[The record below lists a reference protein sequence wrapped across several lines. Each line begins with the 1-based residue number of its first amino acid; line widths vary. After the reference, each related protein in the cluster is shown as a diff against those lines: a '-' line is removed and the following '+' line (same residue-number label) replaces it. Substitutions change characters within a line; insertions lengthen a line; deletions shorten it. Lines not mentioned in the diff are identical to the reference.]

1 MPEPDTPILHENIP
15 LLEVANP
22 QELEML
28 LADAQTARFI
38 VRRLSARVAVIAPGQ
53 DAALLA
59 RLRKLGHTPKV
70 VER

>member
-1 MPEPDTPILHENIP
+1 MTEPDTPILHENLS
-15 LLEVANP
+15 LLEVANA
-22 QELEML
+22 QELDLL

-38 VRRLSARVAVIAPGQ
+38 MRRLSAHVAVVAPGQ
-53 DAALLA
+53 DVVLLA